1 MPEAANPVPPQEVAL
16 VELQLSIDDWPEV
29 IEVGLAVSATRG
41 GGGGALTVTEALAV
55 ADPPL
60 PLHVTE

>member
-1 MPEAANPVPPQEVAL
+1 MPEAENPVPPHEVAL
-16 VELQLSIDDWPEV
+16 VELQMSMDDWPEV
-29 IEVGLAVSATRG
+29 IEVGLAVSATPG
-41 GGGGALTVTEALAV
+41 GGGGAVTVTVALAV